1 MFSSLR
7 EAPAKSTG
15 TRRSIHANI
24 GAAWFQYLD
33 VCGADWSLTHISY
46 AALLGAHAGIE
57 MLGCDCISSRAV
69 YGNPPEDRR
78 VKRQRIERM
87 RQALPNALAEQP
99 VPPLADLSR
108 RLGYPHTAVLW
119 RNHSDLCHQIM
130 ARFESLLRS
139 ARLIWRR

>member
-1 MFSSLR
+1 MA
-7 EAPAKSTG
+7 E
-15 TRRSIHANI
+15 
-24 GAAWFQYLD
+24 
-33 VCGADWSLTHISY
+33 
-46 AALLGAHAGIE
+46 
-57 MLGCDCISSRAV
+57 
-69 YGNPPEDRR
+69 

-130 ARFESLLRS
+130 ARRRVLVAKRTADLERIATAVLQWVSLPSLRGVCRRLDINVRYMNVHFPAL
-139 ARLIWRR
+139 ARRIVEEHHRCIAFPALLQNFMVAVCTLQ